1 MLFYAILLK
10 NKEGRGEDEDK
21 KMEKREGK
29 KKHRFTCLLV
39 CFYYH
44 ITYQATEVHE
54 SEVTCL
60 ACVKVRKK
68 TAPSA
73 IKTHSL
79 LPVCY
84 PSSKNRGA
92 PKQVHCHC
100 NNQRGGSNTS
110 HYQRVP
116 LFWAYVGIT
125 ITWYTTKNDSRFL
138 LFGLALCLQATL
150 PLNVDSQIY

>member
-21 KMEKREGK
+21 KMEKRERK

-60 ACVKVRKK
+60 ACVKVRRKQPHLPSK
-68 TAPSA
+68 HIVCYLFVTLHLKIEEPQSRCTAIATIREEEA
-73 IKTHSL
+73 IPVITSMFLSSEHMWASL
-79 LPVCY
+79 LHDTQQKMTVASFSLAWLCAC
-84 PSSKNRGA
+84 R
-92 PKQVHCHC
+92 QL
-100 NNQRGGSNTS
+100 S
-110 HYQRVP
+110 H
-116 LFWAYVGIT
+116 
-125 ITWYTTKNDSRFL
+125 
-138 LFGLALCLQATL
+138 
-150 PLNVDSQIY
+150 